1 MLMSDETMATNK
13 DNVFDAIFGSKKKAI
28 ASVADI
34 SEQDVPI
41 LRMEFLRLSP
51 SYNLAIKLLAQRK
64 KLDDPKVIQQVLR
77 LYEAPSYQMK
87 KRGHYK
93 KNQERF
99 DDKQI
104 PIVMEIFQKVVDT
117 AKKFGD
123 LNDEYKGRVKV
134 PPYAHWTSPYLNYPN
149 VGLIGVW
156 NERGQPHSRFLND
169 LEKFNTWA
177 QDEYAYEPALV
188 LLVPLRANTKVI
200 KKTID
205 DFLKEFRDPEANT
218 KYVEKVPLYGKRIHP
233 DAILKKLK
241 LLICRFMYPDLLL
254 WELGVKANISQDYT
268 DYHKRKGLSTRHK
281 ERLSVLTSRMLN
293 QAMLLAENAAVG
305 MFPMTQK
312 NLIPNYDAEK
322 TLERIQKRWPDLK
335 P

>member
-149 VGLIGVW
+149 VGLI
-156 NERGQPHSRFLND
+156 P
-169 LEKFNTWA
+169 
-177 QDEYAYEPALV
+177 
-188 LLVPLRANTKVI
+188 
-200 KKTID
+200 
-205 DFLKEFRDPEANT
+205 
-218 KYVEKVPLYGKRIHP
+218 
-233 DAILKKLK
+233 
-241 LLICRFMYPDLLL
+241 
-254 WELGVKANISQDYT
+254 
-268 DYHKRKGLSTRHK
+268 
-281 ERLSVLTSRMLN
+281 
-293 QAMLLAENAAVG
+293 
-305 MFPMTQK
+305 
-312 NLIPNYDAEK
+312 
-322 TLERIQKRWPDLK
+322 
-335 P
+335 